1 MIFVTVGTHE
11 QPFNRLI
18 GCMDELKGRNVI
30 QEEVIMQTGYS
41 TYVPQYCQW
50 KKMLSYDEMS
60 ENVRNARIVI
70 THGGPA
76 SFFMPLQLG
85 KTPIVVPRQKRYG
98 EHVNDHQLLFTRTVV
113 ERQQNIV
120 LIENITDLEE
130 CILHYDALVEQMPRK
145 IQSNN
150 ENFNVAFEMLVEDL
164 FRQEH

>member
-1 MIFVTVGTHE
+1 MTVGTHE

-145 IQSNN
+145 IKSNN

>member
-145 IQSNN
+145 IKSNN
-150 ENFNVAFEMLVEDL
+150 ENFNIAFEMLVEDL

>member
-120 LIENITDLEE
+120 LVENITDLEE

-145 IQSNN
+145 IKSNN
-150 ENFNVAFEMLVEDL
+150 ENFNIAFEMLVEDL

>member
-1 MIFVTVGTHE
+1 
-11 QPFNRLI
+11 
-18 GCMDELKGRNVI
+18 
-30 QEEVIMQTGYS
+30 MQTGYS

-145 IQSNN
+145 IKSNN

>member
-98 EHVNDHQLLFTRTVV
+98 EHVNDHQKEIVELLL
-113 ERQQNIV
+113 QN
-120 LIENITDLEE
+120 
-130 CILHYDALVEQMPRK
+130 
-145 IQSNN
+145 QSIDINSKSN
-150 ENFNVAFEMLVEDL
+150 DFIAIF
-164 FRQEH
+164 FF

>member
-145 IQSNN
+145 IKSNN

>member
-145 IQSNN
+145 IKSNN
-150 ENFNVAFEMLVEDL
+150 ENFNLAFEMLVEDL